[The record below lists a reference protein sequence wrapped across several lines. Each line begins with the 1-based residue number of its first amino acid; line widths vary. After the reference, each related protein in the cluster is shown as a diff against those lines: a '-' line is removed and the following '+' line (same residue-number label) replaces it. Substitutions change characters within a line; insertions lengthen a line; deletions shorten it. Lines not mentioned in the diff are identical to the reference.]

1 MNAPFQFTPQATE
14 DLDAIWWFIA
24 EDNRDAA
31 DRVEMEI
38 VATCRRLAKH
48 PLIGTR
54 RQDITPLAVR
64 FWTLPKFSSY
74 VIVYRPD
81 TAPLQVV
88 AVLHGKRD
96 LKKTMEGRFS

>member
-1 MNAPFQFTPQATE
+1 MSAPFEFTPQATE

-24 EDNRDAA
+24 EDNREAA
-31 DRVEMEI
+31 NRVEMEI

-48 PLIGTR
+48 PLMGIR

-64 FWTLPKFSSY
+64 FWALTKFPNY
-74 VIVYRPD
+74 VIVYRPE
-81 TAPLQVV
+81 TVPLQVV

-96 LKKTMEGRFS
+96 LKELLEKRP